1 MVLVGVGGNV
11 VVVVGGGVVGWL
23 EGVRLGV
30 SVFGIE
36 LGSLCFLFSDGELEF
51 ELFVFFFQ
59 DI

>member
-11 VVVVGGGVVGWL
+11 VVVVGLGVVGWL
-23 EGVRLGV
+23 SVVRLEV

-36 LGSLCFLFSDGELEF
+36 LGSLCFLFFDGELEF
-51 ELFVFFFQ
+51 ELFVLCFE